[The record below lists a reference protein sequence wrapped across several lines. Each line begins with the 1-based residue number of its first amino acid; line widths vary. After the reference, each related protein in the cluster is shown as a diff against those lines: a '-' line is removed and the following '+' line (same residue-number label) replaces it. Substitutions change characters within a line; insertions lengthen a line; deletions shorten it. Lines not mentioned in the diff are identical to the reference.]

1 MPFSFVVFVVSFLF
15 ERRPLRPIRPIR
27 PIRLIRFRFI
37 SWFAQQVPTHWSTYY
52 ATEELLVGT
61 WMSDLIKRL
70 SQLQQI
76 STTMHDQGLGSVW
89 LGGLF
94 YPGAFVAATRQ
105 QTAQRLQVSLEDLS
119 LKVAVGEETGGTK
132 GTKGTEGYVMT
143 GLILEGGAVVV
154 NGSLQKSRVIRQ
166 ELPTTLFSW
175 VENKGNGD
183 ETSTNIVQVPLYLN
197 STRDKL
203 VLTIVLHIDGGVE
216 PSEFSRRGTAVCC
229 WAGE

>member
-1 MPFSFVVFVVSFLF
+1 MDDLHRGVVRTWYRLLSSFFCWFSFLF
-15 ERRPLRPIRPIR
+15 QR
-27 PIRLIRFRFI
+27 RLIRLLFI
-37 SWFAQQVPTHWSTYY
+37 SWSVQQVPTHWSTYY

-70 SQLQQI
+70 SQLQRI
-76 STTMHDQGLGSVW
+76 SATMHDQGLGSVW

-119 LKVAVGEETGGTK
+119 LKVAVGEETE
-132 GTKGTEGYVMT
+132 GTEGYVMT

-166 ELPTTLFSW
+166 ELPRTLFSW
-175 VENKGNGD
+175 VENEGNGD
-183 ETSTNIVQVPLYLN
+183 ETSTNVVQVPLYLN

-203 VLTIVLHIDGGVE
+203 VLAIVLHIEGGVE